1 MKTILAALGLLFM
14 ALPALGQNGA
24 DASGKP
30 KLTIDRTDHN
40 FGEINRTDSPTH
52 TFTFKNTGTGE
63 LRITNVAPS

>member
-1 MKTILAALGLLFM
+1 MKTLLAVMGLVLF
-14 ALPALGQNGA
+14 AIPAWGQDSA
-24 DASGKP
+24 DATGRP

-52 TFTFKNTGTGE
+52 TFTFKNTGTAE